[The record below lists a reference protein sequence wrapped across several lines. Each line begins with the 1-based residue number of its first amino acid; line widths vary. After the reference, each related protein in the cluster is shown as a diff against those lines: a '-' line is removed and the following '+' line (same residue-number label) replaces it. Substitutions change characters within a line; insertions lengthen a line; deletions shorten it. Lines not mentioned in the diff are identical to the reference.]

1 MNSPRIAWLL
11 TAAPSYWHP
20 VLSEFTRIFPQTTLF
35 TGSWSKFAQ
44 GYENS
49 FAVEEVGTRKV
60 IRLTPTLNGYGATL
74 TFLSPSIIH
83 KLLRFKPDVIF
94 TDGFCMWTV
103 FVLVLKVF
111 MKWRVVVIYDGSS
124 PSVDYKNSGI
134 RIFLRRLMS
143 RFADAFITNNCGGK
157 DYLVNFLEVKE
168 NIVFAQPYLVPDTK
182 ALLHNVEN
190 DDLTRLNVPRPI
202 FLYVGQ
208 IIPRK
213 GIGELLEAC
222 SILHQSGYH
231 DYTLLIVGEGWQQ
244 EELEHKSISQGLEN
258 NVRWIGQVEYSSL
271 GFYFKYADIFV
282 FPTHEDVWG
291 MVVPEAMAVGK
302 PILVSKWAGAAEL
315 VEEGKN
321 GYIFDSQVPERLA
334 ELMKCFID
342 NPELATSMGNYSQ
355 EIIAKHNPETAA
367 QFLADVTNFTE
378 KK

>member
-1 MNSPRIAWLL
+1 MNNLRIAWLL

-20 VLSEFTRIFPQTTLF
+20 VLSEFTLIFPQTTLF

-49 FAVEEVGTRKV
+49 FAVEEVGTRKI
-60 IRLTPTLNGYGATL
+60 IRLTPSLNGYGATL
-74 TFLSPSIIH
+74 TFLSPNIIP
-83 KLLRFKPDVIF
+83 KLLKYKPDVIF

-103 FVLVLKVF
+103 FTLVLKVF
-111 MKWRVVVIYDGSS
+111 IKWKVIVIYDGSS
-124 PSVDYKNSGI
+124 PSVDYKNSAI

-157 DYLVNFLEVKE
+157 DYLVNFLAVKE
-168 NIVFAQPYLVPDTK
+168 NLVFAQPYLVPDTK
-182 ALLHNVEN
+182 ALLHNLEN
-190 DDLTRLNVPRPI
+190 DNLTNLNFPRPI

-213 GIGELLEAC
+213 GIDELIEAC
-222 SILHQSGYH
+222 SILHESGYRH
-231 DYTLLIVGEGWQQ
+231 YTLLIVGQGWQR
-244 EELEHKSISQGLEN
+244 EELELKSKSQGLEN
-258 NVRWIGQVEYSSL
+258 NVLWIGQIDYSSL
-271 GFYFKYADIFV
+271 GTYFKYADIFV

-302 PILVSKWAGAAEL
+302 PILASKWAGTAEL

-321 GYIFDSQVPERLA
+321 GYCFDPQVPERLA

-342 NPELATSMGNYSQ
+342 NPELAVSMGNHSQ
-355 EIIAKHNPETAA
+355 ELIKKHNPENAA
-367 QFLADVTNFTE
+367 RFLVDVTNFT
-378 KK
+378 KKK

>member
-1 MNSPRIAWLL
+1 MNNSRIAWLL
-11 TAAPSYWHP
+11 TATPSYWHP

-35 TGSWSKFAQ
+35 TGDWSEFAQ

-49 FAVEEVGTRKV
+49 FAVEEVGNRKI
-60 IRLTPTLNGYGATL
+60 IRLTPSLNGYGATL
-74 TFLSPSIIH
+74 TFLSPNIIR

-94 TDGFCMWTV
+94 TDGFCIWTV
-103 FVLVLKVF
+103 FVIVLKVF
-111 MKWRVVVIYDGSS
+111 LKWRVIIIYDGSS
-124 PSVDYKNSGI
+124 PSVDYKNSRI

-143 RFADAFITNNCGGK
+143 RFSDAFITNNCRGK
-157 DYLVNFLEVKE
+157 DYLVNFLGAKE
-168 NIVFAQPYLVPDTK
+168 QNVFAQPYLVTDTK
-182 ALLHNVEN
+182 ALLHNLEN
-190 DDLTRLNVPRPI
+190 DDLSELQSPRPI

-222 SILHQSGYH
+222 SILYNSGYR
-231 DYTLLIVGEGWQQ
+231 DYTLLIVGEGWQR
-244 EELEHKSISQGLEN
+244 EELELKSKSQGLEN
-258 NVRWIGQVEYSSL
+258 SVRWIGQVDYSTL
-271 GFYFKYADIFV
+271 GTYFKYADIFV

-302 PILVSKWAGAAEL
+302 PILVSSAAGAAEL

-342 NPELATSMGNYSQ
+342 NSNLAMSMGNYSQ
-355 EIIAKHNPETAA
+355 ELIKKHNPETAA
-367 QFLADVTNFTE
+367 RFLADVTNFT
-378 KK
+378 KKK